1 MKKQF
6 KISLFVSIIVI
17 FFVIFYHSL
26 KANNKNN
33 PNVMLNK
40 VLPTIELTSFTNSNL
55 KQVMPI
61 INKDKYYLINI
72 WSSWCVPCREE
83 HPILMKL
90 KNKIKIYG
98 INYKDKKTNA
108 TSFLNK
114 LGNPFYFTG
123 SDKDGSVSIEIG
135 AYGIPE
141 TYVVN
146 SQGLIVFK
154 HVGPLNKK
162 IYLRISE
169 IIK

>member
-146 SQGLIVFK
+146 SQGLIIFK

-169 IIK
+169 MIK

>member
-6 KISLFVSIIVI
+6 KIFLFVSIIVI

-123 SDKDGSVSIEIG
+123 SDKDGSISIEIG

-146 SQGLIVFK
+146 SQGLIIFK

>member
-1 MKKQF
+1 MKKKF
-6 KISLFVSIIVI
+6 KIIFLVLAAIL
-17 FFVIFYHSL
+17 FFVIFYYAL
-26 KANNKNN
+26 KINNKNN
-33 PNVMLNK
+33 PKVMLNK
-40 VLPTIELTSFTNSNL
+40 VLPTIELVSLEDKTTKIFL
-55 KQVMPI
+55 PME
-61 INKDKYYLINI
+61 NKDKYFLLNI

-90 KNKIKIYG
+90 KDKIKIYG

-108 TSFLNK
+108 TAFLNK

-146 SQGLIVFK
+146 SQGLIIFK

>member
-6 KISLFVSIIVI
+6 KIFLFVSIIVI

-108 TSFLNK
+108 TAFLNK

-146 SQGLIVFK
+146 SQGLIIFK

>member
-6 KISLFVSIIVI
+6 KIFLFVSIIVI

>member
-1 MKKQF
+1 
-6 KISLFVSIIVI
+6 
-17 FFVIFYHSL
+17 
-26 KANNKNN
+26 
-33 PNVMLNK
+33 
-40 VLPTIELTSFTNSNL
+40 
-55 KQVMPI
+55 
-61 INKDKYYLINI
+61 
-72 WSSWCVPCREE
+72 
-83 HPILMKL
+83 MKL
-90 KNKIKIYG
+90 KDKIKIYG

-146 SQGLIVFK
+146 SQGLIIFK

>member
-90 KNKIKIYG
+90 KDKIKIYG

-108 TSFLNK
+108 TAFLNK

-169 IIK
+169 MIK

>member
-90 KNKIKIYG
+90 KDKIKIYG

-108 TSFLNK
+108 TAFLNK

-146 SQGLIVFK
+146 SQGLIIFK

-169 IIK
+169 MIK

>member
-169 IIK
+169 MIK

>member
-6 KISLFVSIIVI
+6 KISLLVSIIVI
-17 FFVIFYHSL
+17 FFVIFYYSL

-169 IIK
+169 MIK

>member
-61 INKDKYYLINI
+61 INKDRYYLINI
-72 WSSWCVPCREE
+72 WSSWCLPCREE

-90 KNKIKIYG
+90 KDKIKIYG

>member
-55 KQVMPI
+55 KQVLPI

-146 SQGLIVFK
+146 SQGLIVLK

>member
-17 FFVIFYHSL
+17 FFVIFYYSL

>member
-6 KISLFVSIIVI
+6 KIFLLVSIIVI
-17 FFVIFYHSL
+17 FFVIFYYSL

-40 VLPTIELTSFTNSNL
+40 VLPTIELISFTNFNL
-55 KQVMPI
+55 RQVLPI

-83 HPILMKL
+83 HPILIKL
-90 KNKIKIYG
+90 KDKIKIYG

-108 TSFLNK
+108 TSFLNE
-114 LGNPFYFTG
+114 LGNPFYFIG
-123 SDKDGSVSIEIG
+123 SDKDGSVTIELG

-146 SQGLIVFK
+146 SKGLIVFK

-162 IYLRISE
+162 TYLRIIE
-169 IIK
+169 LIK

>member
-1 MKKQF
+1 MKKQY
-6 KISLFVSIIVI
+6 KIFLLVSVTLI
-17 FFVIFYHSL
+17 FFVTFFYSL
-26 KANNKNN
+26 NANKENN

-40 VLPTIELTSFTNSNL
+40 TLPAIELTSLTNSNL
-55 KQVMPI
+55 KQSLPI
-61 INKDKYYLINI
+61 INQDKYYLINI
-72 WSSWCVPCREE
+72 WSSWCVPCRKE
-83 HPILMKL
+83 HQILMKL
-90 KNKIKIYG
+90 KDKIKIYG

-108 TSFLNK
+108 TAFLNK

-123 SDKDGSVSIEIG
+123 SDKDGSISIEIG

-146 SQGLIVFK
+146 SKGLIIFK

-162 IYLRISE
+162 IYLRINK

>member
-6 KISLFVSIIVI
+6 KISLLVSIIVI

-33 PNVMLNK
+33 PNVMLIK

-72 WSSWCVPCREE
+72 WSSWCVPCRDE
-83 HPILMKL
+83 HQTLMKL
-90 KNKIKIYG
+90 KDKIKIYG

>member
-40 VLPTIELTSFTNSNL
+40 VLPTIEHTSFTNSNL

-169 IIK
+169 MIK

>member
-6 KISLFVSIIVI
+6 KISLLVFVTVI
-17 FFVIFYHSL
+17 FFIIFYYSL
-26 KANNKNN
+26 GANNKNN

-40 VLPTIELTSFTNSNL
+40 MLPTIELTSFTNSNL
-55 KQVMPI
+55 KQVLPI

-90 KNKIKIYG
+90 KDKIKIYG

-108 TSFLNK
+108 ASFLSK

-123 SDKDGSVSIEIG
+123 SDNDGSVSIELG

-146 SQGLIVFK
+146 SQGLIIFR

>member
-83 HPILMKL
+83 HSILMKL

-123 SDKDGSVSIEIG
+123 IDRDGSLAIEIG

-141 TYVVN
+141 TYVTN
-146 SQGLIVFK
+146 SKGLIVFK
-154 HVGPLNKK
+154 HVGPLNEKTYLK
-162 IYLRISE
+162 INE

>member
-83 HPILMKL
+83 HSILMKL

-169 IIK
+169 MIK

>member
-6 KISLFVSIIVI
+6 KISLLVFVTVI
-17 FFVIFYHSL
+17 FFVIFYYSL

-33 PNVMLNK
+33 PNIMLNK
-40 VLPTIELTSFTNSNL
+40 PLPAIELTSLVNTNL
-55 KQVMPI
+55 KQELPL
-61 INKDKYYLINI
+61 INRDKYYLINI

-90 KNKIKIYG
+90 KDKIKIYG

-108 TSFLNK
+108 TAFLDK

-169 IIK
+169 MIK

>member
-90 KNKIKIYG
+90 KDKIKIYG

-108 TSFLNK
+108 TAFLNK

-123 SDKDGSVSIEIG
+123 SDKDGSISIEIG

-169 IIK
+169 MIK

>member
-6 KISLFVSIIVI
+6 KVYILVFITVI
-17 FFVIFYHSL
+17 FFVIFYYSL
-26 KANNKNN
+26 EANNKNN
-33 PNVMLNK
+33 PNVMLYK
-40 VLPTIELTSFTNSNL
+40 TLPTIELTSFNNTNL
-55 KQVMPI
+55 KQTLPI

-72 WSSWCVPCREE
+72 WSSWCAPCRDE
-83 HPILMKL
+83 HQTLMKL
-90 KNKIKIYG
+90 KDKIKIYG

-146 SQGLIVFK
+146 SQGLIIFK

>member
-6 KISLFVSIIVI
+6 KIFLFVSIIVI

-169 IIK
+169 MIK

>member
-6 KISLFVSIIVI
+6 KISLLVSIIVI
-17 FFVIFYHSL
+17 FFVIFYYSL

-55 KQVMPI
+55 KQLLPI

-90 KNKIKIYG
+90 KDKIKIYG

-108 TSFLNK
+108 TSFLNE

-123 SDKDGSVSIEIG
+123 SDKDGSVAIEIG

-141 TYVVN
+141 TFVVN
-146 SQGLIVFK
+146 FKGLIVFK
-154 HVGPLNKK
+154 HVGPLNNK

-169 IIK
+169 LIK